1 MNDLTNFQ
9 NLKIIAHRGASFDA
23 PENTLASVNLA
34 WEQNIHYVE
43 VDVKLTKEDILVVF
57 HDETT
62 IRFNQINK
70 PVSKYNFEELSAI
83 DVGIFKG
90 AQWKNES
97 IPTLEEVLKTIP
109 ANGTLVVELKD
120 GPEMENALVQLEKR
134 NGKIWKQLEFISF
147 KYETICMAKKKFPN
161 NKCLWLLDLDY
172 DSETSKN
179 APPNKDIIHK
189 IKQHNLDGIDVF
201 AGEMA
206 NESFFKTMHQENFEI
221 YLWTINTVEHAQQYL
236 PFSPHGITTDK
247 PKWMKEQL
255 NTIHDK

>member
-1 MNDLTNFQ
+1 MK

-34 WEQNIHYVE
+34 WSQNIHDVE
-43 VDVKLTKEDILVVF
+43 IDVKLTKDNILIVF

-70 PVSKYNFEELSAI
+70 PVREYSFKELSAI
-83 DVGIFKG
+83 DVGILKG
-90 AQWKNES
+90 EQWRNES

-109 ANGTLVVELKD
+109 ASRKLVVELKD
-120 GPEMENALVQLEKR
+120 GPEMENSLIRLEK
-134 NGKIWKQLEFISF
+134 NNANIWKQLEFISF
-147 KYETICMAKKKFPN
+147 NYETICMAKKIFPS

-172 DSETSKN
+172 DSETKKN
-179 APPNKDIIHK
+179 APSNKEIIHK

-201 AGEMA
+201 AGEIA
-206 NESFFKTMHQENFEI
+206 NELFFKTMHQENFEI
-221 YLWTINTVEHAQQYL
+221 YLWTINTIEHAKQYL
-236 PFSPHGITTDK
+236 PFSPHGLTTDK

-255 NTIHDK
+255 NMMNDK

>member
-1 MNDLTNFQ
+1 ME

-23 PENTLASVNLA
+23 PENTLASVHLA

-43 VDVKLTKEDILVVF
+43 VDVRLTKDNILVVF

-62 IRFNQINK
+62 IRFNQIDKSINEY
-70 PVSKYNFEELSAI
+70 SFEELLAI

-90 AQWKNES
+90 EQWRNES
-97 IPTLEEVLKTIP
+97 IPTLEEVLKTVP
-109 ANGTLVVELKD
+109 ANGTLVIELKD

-134 NGKIWKQLEFISF
+134 NAKIWKQLEFISF
-147 KYETICMAKKKFPN
+147 NYETICIAKKIFPN

-172 DSETSKN
+172 DSETKQN
-179 APPNKDIIHK
+179 APSNKDIIHK

-221 YLWTINTVEHAQQYL
+221 YLWTINTVEHAKQYL
-236 PFSPHGITTDK
+236 PFSPHGLTTDK

-255 NTIHDK
+255 NSIHDK

>member
-1 MNDLTNFQ
+1 ME

-34 WEQNIHYVE
+34 WTQGINFVE
-43 VDVKLTKEDILVVF
+43 VDVRLTKDNILVVF

-62 IRFNQINK
+62 IRFNQIDK
-70 PVSKYNFEELSAI
+70 SVREYNFEELLAI
-83 DVGIFKG
+83 NVGIFKG
-90 AQWKNES
+90 EQWRNEP
-97 IPTLEEVLKTIP
+97 IPTLEDVLKTIP

-134 NGKIWKQLEFISF
+134 NATIWKQLEFISF
-147 KYETICMAKKKFPN
+147 HYETICIAKKIFPN

-172 DSETSKN
+172 DSETKQN
-179 APPNKDIIHK
+179 APSNKDIIHK

-221 YLWTINTVEHAQQYL
+221 YLWTINTVEHAKQYL
-236 PFSPHGITTDK
+236 PFSPHGLTTDK

-255 NTIHDK
+255 NSIHDK

>member
-1 MNDLTNFQ
+1 MNDLTNLQ
-9 NLKIIAHRGASFDA
+9 NIKIIAHRGASFDA

-43 VDVKLTKEDILVVF
+43 VDVKLTKDDILVVF

-62 IRFNQINK
+62 IRFNQMNK
-70 PVSKYNFEELSAI
+70 PVREYNFRELFAL
-83 DVGIFKG
+83 DVGLFKG

-120 GPEMENALVQLEKR
+120 GPEMENALAQLEKR
-134 NGKIWKQLEFISF
+134 NVKIWKQLEFISF
-147 KYETICMAKKKFPN
+147 NYETICMAKKIFST

-179 APPNKDIIHK
+179 IPSNKEIIHK
-189 IKQHNLDGIDVF
+189 IKQHDLDGIDVF

-206 NESFFKTMHQENFEI
+206 NELFFKTMHQENFEI
-221 YLWTINTVEHAQQYL
+221 YLWTINTIEHAKQYL
-236 PFSPHGITTDK
+236 PFSPHGLTTDK

-255 NTIHDK
+255 NMMNDK

>member
-1 MNDLTNFQ
+1 
-9 NLKIIAHRGASFDA
+9 
-23 PENTLASVNLA
+23 
-34 WEQNIHYVE
+34 
-43 VDVKLTKEDILVVF
+43 VKLTLDDILVVF
-57 HDETT
+57 HDDTT
-62 IRFNQINK
+62 IRFNQIDK
-70 PVSKYNFEELSAI
+70 LVSACNFDELSAI

-90 AQWKNES
+90 KQWINES
-97 IPTLEEVLKTIP
+97 IPTLEQVLKTIP

-120 GPEMENALVQLEKR
+120 GPEMENALVQLEKK
-134 NGKIWKQLEFISF
+134 NTNIWKQLEFISF
-147 KYETICMAKKKFPN
+147 NYETICMAKKIFLS

-221 YLWTINTVEHAQQYL
+221 YLWTINTIEHAIQYL

-255 NTIHDK
+255 NSIHDK